1 MKVETNYVCEICGA
15 VYNDK
20 SNCEACEQGHF
31 TKLKVVS
38 CKQYNLYKGWP
49 QYITVQEGETGK
61 CATYEIKYSQV
72 YD

>member
-20 SNCEACEQGHF
+20 SNCEACERGHF
-31 TKLKVVS
+31 ANLKIIP
-38 CKQYNLYKGWP
+38 CKQYNPYEKWP
-49 QYITVQEGETGK
+49 QYITIQRGETGEY
-61 CATYEIKYSQV
+61 ATYEIRYSQV